1 MKPRVEYPA
10 LLQLRSVMKVKA
22 IARVIGVRPAYLY
35 EQRRLPPDAADRL
48 GELRDKVRKI
58 GLVP

>member
-10 LLQLRSVMKVKA
+10 LLQLRSVMKLKA
-22 IARVIGVRPAYLY
+22 IARLIGVRPTAFYSH
-35 EQRRLPPDAADRL
+35 RRLPPEAANRL